1 MKSKQKRSAPSK
13 FRCEVVPVQLEIWCY
28 IDQPEQERINMFP
41 RYPVRE
47 GRIKT
52 ICNLSSIRALPVGHY
67 QSKKNER
74 IKSPYQR

>member
-1 MKSKQKRSAPSK
+1 MYCNVESTCLPLRLFSTLV
-13 FRCEVVPVQLEIWCY
+13 FFW
-28 IDQPEQERINMFP
+28 
-41 RYPVRE
+41 E

-52 ICNLSSIRALPVGHY
+52 TCNLSSTRALPVGHY